1 VTAETHAQTVRLP
14 RELHER
20 LRTAAYVH
28 DTYQSDLIIE
38 AIEEKLDQL
47 DATHGQIPEGDR

>member
-1 VTAETHAQTVRLP
+1 VRLP